1 MKRNLTAL
9 WLHIVLLAAFMAA
22 CSETEADGPQTTG
35 SGFLL
40 SLTDASLQITSRCSS
55 DESPSTR
62 TIPSELPSPT
72 KEQFHVTILPE
83 GGTTPLYDGPY
94 TEQYIPAVPGR
105 YTVSASCGSNPNLG
119 WDTPFYSG
127 SVSATVQD
135 RKPTSVTV
143 PCGVANALI
152 SVRFTN
158 PSLFNQLYSD
168 YGVIVANG
176 DQSVRITPEKVA
188 QSVYLPAGSTDL
200 HLTFSAT
207 LQEGGSEVKYSM
219 DSDLTSRL
227 PLTAGQHLILALKA
241 SNTGLQ
247 IAKVEVKQESVSAT
261 IPDSWLP
268 TPKVNGFGTI
278 NYVETNNAPTGATLN
293 YTASRPLQDMEFTF
307 QFEDPQY
314 SAYNKRYT
322 LSTLTDAERQELSTL
337 GLTALPQLDEST
349 NGTLDFA
356 PLIATLQTNAGT
368 TTTNTI
374 TLRVK
379 ANNRWSDEL
388 TPATPQTVIVE
399 KPEFS
404 INVLPGNIWT
414 KEFALSELSENNVR
428 KGLFDRINNQLAYQF
443 SLDGNTWTTISNKDL
458 KQSGMTPG
466 QKVYYRAL
474 YRQAVSSDVN
484 NFTMNEEISMP
495 YGDMELWNEN
505 TRSLYKGSNI
515 FVSKVN
521 VTAHSPNNNV
531 WACVNQKTFESSPNV
546 KSTYNLNPSTYRV
559 EGRSGYAAA
568 LRTVGW
574 DNHMGNT
581 TDIIYHIAAGKLFIG
596 SYSFTHKNGPE
607 VYNYGM
613 SYSSRPTHVTAW
625 YTYSPYNNDSFKAWV
640 VLENRDDENE
650 IKRIGYGEVSDG
662 AAVSSFTQLTIP
674 IAYDAQYKSYR
685 ITHAYVVF
693 ASSANCSEDEST
705 ETNNLNGMVVKDTY
719 HNGSV
724 FVIDDV
730 AFRYDK

>member
-22 CSETEADGPQTTG
+22 CSETETDGPQTTG

-83 GGTTPLYDGPY
+83 GGTTPLYDGHY

-135 RKPTSVTV
+135 RKPTSVTI

-188 QSVYLPAGSTDL
+188 QSAYLPAGSTDL

-219 DSDLTSRL
+219 DSDLTNRL

-247 IAKVEVKQESVSAT
+247 IAKIEVKQESVSAT

-293 YTASRPLQDMEFTF
+293 YTASRPLQDMELTF

-314 SAYNKRYT
+314 IAYNKSYI
-322 LSTLTDAERQELSTL
+322 LSQLTDTEHQELATL
-337 GLTALPQLDEST
+337 GLNTLPQL
-349 NGTLDFA
+349 GTDTSGSLDFA

-368 TTTNTI
+368 TTTNSI

-379 ANNRWSDEL
+379 ANDRWSYET
-388 TPATPQTVIVE
+388 TPATAQKVIVE

-404 INVLPGNIWT
+404 VSVLPGNIWT
-414 KEFALSELSENNVR
+414 KEFTLSELSVDQVAEG
-428 KGLFDRINNQLAYQF
+428 KGRYTKLSTAMSYQF
-443 SLDGNTWTTISNKDL
+443 SADGQNWETLGSDRRKTGLTAATT
-458 KQSGMTPG
+458 
-466 QKVYYRAL
+466 YYIRGL
-474 YRQAVSSDVN
+474 YRGCVPGLSCQVKTYPETPLTN
-484 NFTMNEEISMP
+484 
-495 YGDMELWNEN
+495 G
-505 TRSLYKGSNI
+505 SLDNYTESGKDYTGTGGS
-515 FVSKVN
+515 
-521 VTAHSPNNNV
+521 
-531 WACVNQKTFESSPNV
+531 
-546 KSTYNLNPSTYRV
+546 Y
-559 EGRSGYAAA
+559 
-568 LRTVGW
+568 
-574 DNHMGNT
+574 
-581 TDIIYHIAAGKLFIG
+581 GKLFYWDGWSTFNELTCDYSAAIANSNNSRSGTRPVTDAVSGNAVWIATIG
-596 SYSFTHKNGPE
+596 WGYGAWVGNSKYFSPSQLFLGIASIIEDSYNDTKNSST
-607 VYNYGM
+607 YGIDYD
-613 SYSSRPTHVTAW
+613 SHPSHLGFYYKYIPYDGDTSDITVRVRHDDLVLGSAVLQQKSSINS
-625 YTYSPYNNDSFKAWV
+625 YTYVKLEINYDSSMKEYTPNKLEITFISGMNN
-640 VLENRDDENE
+640 
-650 IKRIGYGEVSDG
+650 
-662 AAVSSFTQLTIP
+662 
-674 IAYDAQYKSYR
+674 
-685 ITHAYVVF
+685 
-693 ASSANCSEDEST
+693 ST
-705 ETNNLNGMVVKDTY
+705 EKKNINNVKY
-719 HNGSV
+719 VGSQL
-724 FVIDDV
+724 FIDEV
-730 AFRYDK
+730 TLIYDK

>member
-22 CSETEADGPQTTG
+22 CSETQTDGPQTTG

-127 SVSATVQD
+127 SVSATVRD
-135 RKPTSVTV
+135 RKPTSVTIL
-143 PCGVANALI
+143 CGVANALI

-188 QSVYLPAGSTDL
+188 QSAYLPAGSTDL

-219 DSDLTSRL
+219 DSDLTNRL

-247 IAKVEVKQESVSAT
+247 IAKIEVKQESVSAT

-293 YTASRPLQDMEFTF
+293 YTASRPLQDMELTF

-314 SAYNKRYT
+314 IAYNKSYI
-322 LSTLTDAERQELSTL
+322 LSQLTDTEHQELATL
-337 GLTALPQLDEST
+337 GLNTLPQL
-349 NGTLDFA
+349 GTDTSGSLDFA

-379 ANNRWSDEL
+379 ANDRWSDE
-388 TPATPQTVIVE
+388 TPPATAQKVIVE

-404 INVLPGNIWT
+404 VSVLPGNIWT
-414 KEFALSELSENNVR
+414 KEFTLSELSVDQVAEG
-428 KGLFDRINNQLAYQF
+428 KGRYTKLSTAMSYQF
-443 SLDGNTWTTISNKDL
+443 SADGQNWETLGSDRRKTGLTAATTYYIRGLYRGCVPGLSCQVKTYPETPLTNGSLEDYTIAYGKDGNISNYGTCYAWTGWSTL
-458 KQSGMTPG
+458 
-466 QKVYYRAL
+466 
-474 YRQAVSSDVN
+474 
-484 NFTMNEEISMP
+484 NELTCDNCP
-495 YGDMELWNEN
+495 ATAYAYN
-505 TRSLYKGSNI
+505 TRSG
-515 FVSKVN
+515 
-521 VTAHSPNNNV
+521 
-531 WACVNQKTFESSPNV
+531 
-546 KSTYNLNPSTYRV
+546 
-559 EGRSGYAAA
+559 
-568 LRTVGW
+568 
-574 DNHMGNT
+574 
-581 TDIIYHIAAGKLFIG
+581 
-596 SYSFTHKNGPE
+596 
-607 VYNYGM
+607 
-613 SYSSRPTHVTAW
+613 SRPTTTSQNGNAVWVATIGW
-625 YTYSPYNNDSFKAWV
+625 GYGGTTWGSKYKTPGELFLGTCEVNRDNDSATK
-640 VLENRDDENE
+640 N
-650 IKRIGYGEVSDG
+650 YGISHDSHPTG
-662 AAVSSFTQLTIP
+662 FSFFYKYTP
-674 IAYDAQYKSYR
+674 YDND
-685 ITHAYVVF
+685 HADIF
-693 ASSANCSEDEST
+693 IQMWS
-705 ETNNLNGMVVKDTY
+705 
-719 HNGSV
+719 
-724 FVIDDV
+724 DDV
-730 AFRYDK
+730 LLGEGIFQPSNTVSNYTKQTIQINYLTGIENLTPNKLAIVFKSGVNTSVKSQNIDNVKYVGSQLWIDEVTLIYDK